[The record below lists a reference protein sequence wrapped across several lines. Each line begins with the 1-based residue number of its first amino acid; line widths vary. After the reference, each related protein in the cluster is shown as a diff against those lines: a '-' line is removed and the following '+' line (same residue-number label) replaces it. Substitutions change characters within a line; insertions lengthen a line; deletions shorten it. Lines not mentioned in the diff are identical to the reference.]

1 MAWNQVGAIWC
12 KKEDKKKKRIVLK
25 KADSAELIERLKKG
39 DVTLFYEK
47 ATAKFDRFLSGGH
60 ITEEEY
66 NAKVNSLPET
76 LCFEINL
83 PPEQD

>member
-1 MAWNQVGAIWC
+1 MAWDQVGAIWH
-12 KKEDKKKKRIVLK
+12 KKGDKKKKRIVLK
-25 KADSAELIERLKKG
+25 KKDSAELVRRLQEG

-47 ATAKFDRFLSGGH
+47 ATAKFDRFLASGS
-60 ITEEEY
+60 ITDEEY
-66 NAKVNSLPET
+66 AAKVENLPET